1 MRTLEQSRV
10 LITGAGSGLGRACAL
25 AFAAKGARVAV
36 TDMRSDAASETVKLL
51 EAKGATALALAL
63 DVTSEDSFAAAVSA
77 INAAWGGI
85 DVLVN
90 NAGVATAGTVEES
103 PIKQWDWVFNI
114 NVLGCVRGAR
124 AVIPTMKAQ
133 GGGHIVN
140 VASFAGI
147 ANPPAM
153 ASYNAAKAAVISLSE
168 TLRYEVHPAIG
179 VSVACPSFFKTDLVN
194 TSKVGLAP
202 GEQQTAP
209 QMMKIVERMME
220 KASVTAQDVANDI
233 VSAVGSNTF
242 LVMPHADARSLWRLK
257 RLSPELYFRKAQ
269 KATANFLTQ
278 RAP

>member
-1 MRTLEQSRV
+1 MRTLQQSRV

-36 TDMRSDAASETVKLL
+36 TDMRVDAAEETANLL
-51 EAKGATALALAL
+51 EAKGAATVALAL
-63 DVTSEDSFAAAVSA
+63 DVTSEESFAAAVSA
-77 INAAWGGI
+77 IHAAWGGI

-103 PIKQWDWVFNI
+103 PIKQWDWVFDI

-124 AVIPTMKAQ
+124 AVIPMMKAQ
-133 GGGHIVN
+133 AGGHIVN

-168 TLRYEVHPAIG
+168 TLRYEVFPDIG

-194 TSKVGLAP
+194 TSKVGLAA
-202 GEQQTAP
+202 GEKQTAP
-209 QMMKIVERMME
+209 QMMRIVERMME
-220 KASVTAQDVANDI
+220 KASVTAEDVAGEI
-233 VSAVGSNTF
+233 VDAVVSNRF

-269 KATANFLTQ
+269 KATASFLTK
-278 RAP
+278 R

>member
-1 MRTLEQSRV
+1 MRTLQQSRV

-36 TDMRSDAASETVKLL
+36 TDMRGDAAEETANLL
-51 EAKGATALALAL
+51 ETKGAATVALAL
-63 DVTSEDSFAAAVSA
+63 DVTSEESFAAAVSA
-77 INAAWGGI
+77 IQAAWGGI

-103 PIKQWDWVFNI
+103 PIKQWDWVFDI

-124 AVIPTMKAQ
+124 AVIPMMKAQ
-133 GGGHIVN
+133 AGGHIVN

-168 TLRYEVHPAIG
+168 TLRYETFPDIG

-194 TSKVGLAP
+194 TSKVGLAA
-202 GEQQTAP
+202 GEKQTAP
-209 QMMKIVERMME
+209 QMMRIVERMME
-220 KASVTAQDVANDI
+220 KASVTAEDVAGEI
-233 VSAVGSNTF
+233 VDAVVSNRF

-269 KATANFLTQ
+269 KATASFLTK
-278 RAP
+278 R

>member
-1 MRTLEQSRV
+1 MRTLQQSRV

-36 TDMRSDAASETVKLL
+36 TDMRGDAAEETANLL
-51 EAKGATALALAL
+51 ETKGAATVALAL
-63 DVTSEDSFAAAVSA
+63 DVTSEESFAAAVSA
-77 INAAWGGI
+77 IQAAWGGI

-103 PIKQWDWVFNI
+103 PIKQWDWVFDI

-124 AVIPTMKAQ
+124 AVIPMMKAQ
-133 GGGHIVN
+133 AGGHIVN

-168 TLRYEVHPAIG
+168 TLRYEVFPDIG

-194 TSKVGLAP
+194 TSKVGLAA
-202 GEQQTAP
+202 GEKQTAP
-209 QMMKIVERMME
+209 QMMRIVERMME
-220 KASVTAQDVANDI
+220 KASVTAEDVAGEI
-233 VSAVGSNTF
+233 VDAVVSNRF

-269 KATANFLTQ
+269 KATASFLTK
-278 RAP
+278 R

>member
-1 MRTLEQSRV
+1 MRTLKDSRV
-10 LITGAGSGLGRACAL
+10 LITGAGSGLGRSCAL

-36 TDMRSDAASETVKLL
+36 TDMRADAAQETVKLL
-51 EAKGATALALAL
+51 EAAGATALSLVL
-63 DVTSEDSFAAAVSA
+63 DVTSEESFAAAVTA
-77 INAAWGGI
+77 VTAAWGGI
-85 DVLVN
+85 DVLIN

-133 GGGHIVN
+133 SGGHIVN

-168 TLRYEVHPAIG
+168 TLRYEVFPDIG

-194 TSKVGLAP
+194 TSKVGLVA
-202 GEQQTAP
+202 GEKQTAP
-209 QMMKIVERMME
+209 QMMRIVERMME
-220 KASVTAQDVANDI
+220 KASVTAEDVAGEI
-233 VSAVGSNTF
+233 VDAVTSNRF
-242 LVMPHADARSLWRLK
+242 LVMPHADARALWRLK

-269 KATANFLTQ
+269 KATASFLTK
-278 RAP
+278 R

>member
-1 MRTLEQSRV
+1 MRTLQHSRV

-25 AFAAKGARVAV
+25 AFADRGARVAV
-36 TDMRSDAASETVKLL
+36 TDMRVDAARETAQML
-51 EAKGATALALAL
+51 EAKGATALSLAL
-63 DVTSEDSFAAAVSA
+63 DVTSEESFTAAVAAVSA
-77 INAAWGGI
+77 AWDGV

-103 PIKQWDWVFNI
+103 PIHQWQWVLNI

-124 AVIPTMKAQ
+124 AVIPAMKAQ
-133 GGGHIVN
+133 AGGGHIVN

-168 TLRYEVHPAIG
+168 TLRYEVFPAIG

-202 GEQQTAP
+202 GEKQTAP

-220 KASVTAQDVANDI
+220 KASVTAEDVARDI
-233 VSAVGSNTF
+233 VDAVASNHF

-269 KATANFLTQ
+269 KATANFLTK
-278 RAP
+278 R

>member
-1 MRTLEQSRV
+1 MRTLQQSRV

-25 AFAAKGARVAV
+25 AFGARGARIAV
-36 TDMRSDAASETVKLL
+36 TDMRADAALETLELL
-51 EAKGATALALAL
+51 ESQGVTAISQVL
-63 DVTSEDSFAAAVSA
+63 DVTSEDSFTSAVAAV
-77 INAAWGGI
+77 NAAWGGV

-103 PIKQWDWVFNI
+103 PIKQWDWVLNI

-124 AVIPTMKAQ
+124 AVIPTMKSQ

-168 TLRYEVHPAIG
+168 TLRFELHPTIG

-194 TSKVGLAP
+194 TSRVGLAE

-220 KASVTAQDVANDI
+220 KASVTAEDVAGDI
-233 VSAVGSNTF
+233 VDAAMSGRF

-269 KATANFLTQ
+269 KATAGFLTK
-278 RAP
+278 R

>member
-1 MRTLEQSRV
+1 MRTLKDSRV

-25 AFAAKGARVAV
+25 AFGAKGARVAV
-36 TDMRSDAASETVKLL
+36 TDMRADAVRETVQLL
-51 EAKGATALALAL
+51 EAAGATALSVVL
-63 DVTSEDSFAAAVSA
+63 DVTSEESFATAVTA
-77 INAAWGGI
+77 VTAAWGGI
-85 DVLVN
+85 DVLIN

-124 AVIPTMKAQ
+124 AVIPAMKAQ

-168 TLRYEVHPAIG
+168 TLRYEVFPDIG

-194 TSKVGLAP
+194 TSKVGLAAD
-202 GEQQTAP
+202 EKQTAP
-209 QMMKIVERMME
+209 QMMRIVERMME
-220 KASVTAQDVANDI
+220 KASVTAEDVAGEI
-233 VSAVGSNTF
+233 VDAVVSNRF

-269 KATANFLTQ
+269 KATASFLTK
-278 RAP
+278 R